1 MNKFTKHSGKT
12 VALYQ
17 PNIDTDQI
25 LPKQFLKRIEKTG
38 YGDFLFFDW
47 RWNADGSPNEDF
59 ILNSPRY
66 KNASIL
72 LAGKNFGS
80 GSSREHAPWA
90 LADYG
95 FRAVIAASFA
105 DIFYNNCF
113 KIGLLPVVLDESIV
127 AELVDKT
134 GTIED
139 YSLTVDLANLK
150 IFDGRSFRASF
161 VIDDF
166 RRECLLNGWDDISLS
181 LRFEEKISEYEKQR
195 PNWMISVKQ

>member
-1 MNKFTKHSGKT
+1 MNKFTKHTGKT
-12 VALYQ
+12 VALFQ

-38 YGDFLFFDW
+38 YGEFLFYDW

-59 ILNSPRY
+59 ILNNPRY

-72 LAGKNFGS
+72 LAGANFGS

-113 KIGLLPVVLDESIV
+113 KIGLLPVVLSESIV
-127 AELVDKT
+127 AELVNKT
-134 GTIED
+134 GTIEN
-139 YSLTVDLANLK
+139 YSLTIDLENTE
-150 IFDGRSFRASF
+150 IFDERNFRASF
-161 VIDDF
+161 TIDEF
-166 RRECLLNGWDDISLS
+166 RRECLLNGWDDIGLT
-181 LRFEEKISEYEKQR
+181 LRFEEKIGEYERQR
-195 PNWMISVKQ
+195 PSWMLAVK